1 MHDAFVGHPV
11 SVDRRN
17 PLKTIL
23 ICILLS
29 HLLIIPCHA
38 VDGFETIYPEKD
50 ISHAKDML
58 PDEILPFVNNYD
70 IKSGEGIGECLN
82 RIKTHLAAN
91 LKNAVMSLW
100 TPMIMIFMV
109 IILCSVIEPLF
120 GAQTKSFPLT
130 LFGCVEILYLTLSDS
145 QTFFNDSI
153 SALKSLYDFS
163 TVLLPCLAGT
173 SVLAGA
179 SVSAGV
185 KYTAAALFMNLLLN
199 FSNTFLIPL
208 ISAYLVFIVGYAVF
222 NQKLLSVLANLIR
235 WGCKTAL
242 TVSTILFTAYINVAG
257 LISSAGDLFS
267 VRITKTA
274 LQTAL
279 PVVGNILSGAADSLV
294 AGATIVRNSVG
305 VFGLL
310 SVFVILLFPF
320 SNLAVRYFFFQII
333 ARLAE
338 LFPNRRFSDLLEG
351 IAGAYG
357 MLLGVIGSGFI
368 MIFLTLISFMQI
380 VGG

>member
-1 MHDAFVGHPV
+1 M
-11 SVDRRN
+11 
-17 PLKTIL
+17 KTIL

-38 VDGFETIYPEKD
+38 FDGFETIYPEND

-58 PDEILPFVNNYD
+58 PDEILPFVNSYD
-70 IKSGEGIGECLN
+70 IKSGEGIKECLN
-82 RIKTHLAAN
+82 RIMTHLAAN

-100 TPMIMIFMV
+100 TPMITIFMV

-120 GAQTKSFPLT
+120 GGQTKSFPLT

-153 SALKSLYDFS
+153 TALKSLYDFS

-179 SVSAGV
+179 TISSGV

-199 FSNTFLIPL
+199 FSNTILIPL
-208 ISAYLVFIVGYAVF
+208 ISAYLIFVVGYAVF
-222 NQKLLSVLANLIR
+222 NQKLLSVLANFIR

-242 TVSTILFTAYINVAG
+242 TVSTIIFTAYINVAG
-257 LISSAGDLFS
+257 LIGSAGDLFS

-279 PVVGNILSGAADSLV
+279 PVVGSILSGAADSIV
-294 AGATIVRNSVG
+294 AGATLVRNSVG

-320 SNLAVRYFFFQII
+320 SNLAVRYLVFQII

-368 MIFLTLISFMQI
+368 MIFLTFISFMQI